1 MAFWKNAKA
10 ESRQDPLPPENVP
23 ASEEESPKDN
33 HLSFDEIFGAIQENL
48 QQGQKPYTLPEQPE
62 AETVPE
68 EPIAPHLP
76 RQVNRKRDCKV
87 TVRFSDSEI
96 MLLKKRV
103 ARSGMSLSWYIR
115 HVALE
120 GKLPVPDRDETGKA
134 LSRFSRELDDLI
146 AELGRQGGMLKLGMK
161 PNQERKTQ
169 DPEGWSDIVLLIRFL
184 ERYVRIFKEKLEQ
197 MGKGKHDAARLQ
209 KLAADLEEVGIAVHA
224 QGIGLRNVIQPEL
237 GQRPFPQE
245 QWGCLCA
252 LSRNALSLY
261 QNIVSKTLEEI
272 NGYYQTL
279 VL

>member
-1 MAFWKNAKA
+1 MAFWKNAKP
-10 ESRQDPLPPENVP
+10 ESRDPLPPENVP
-23 ASEEESPKDN
+23 APEEESPKDN

-48 QQGQKPYTLPEQPE
+48 QQDQKPYTLPEQPE
-62 AETVPE
+62 AEMVPE
-68 EPIAPHLP
+68 EPIASPP
-76 RQVNRKRDCKV
+76 VKQVNRKRDCDV
-87 TVRFSDSEI
+87 HVRFSDSE
-96 MLLKKRV
+96 MRLLKKRV
-103 ARSGMSLSWYIR
+103 ARSGMSLSRYIR

-134 LSRFSRELDDLI
+134 LSRFSRELDDLV

-161 PNQERKTQ
+161 PNQEEWKTQ

-209 KLAADLEEVGIAVHA
+209 KLAEDLDEVGIAVHA
-224 QGIGLRNVIQPEL
+224 QGIGLRDVIHPEL
-237 GQRPFPQE
+237 GQRTFPQE
-245 QWGCLCA
+245 QWSCLCA
-252 LSRNALSLY
+252 LSRNVLNLY